1 MNYICG
7 MAKTPNKFTTKKP
20 WAEKMQHPA
29 EPVIEVLNEQKGPAY
44 PAGRMLIGTP
54 MAIDE
59 IVKGIPKGDL
69 MTAGKLR
76 AIMADKFDAD
86 YACPMTTGIFLRIAA
101 EYANEQMN
109 KGVKNVTPFWRVIRD
124 DGSLIDKLPGGIE
137 HQAEL
142 LAKEGFTFIPKGK
155 NNVRVKAFENYI

>member
-1 MNYICG
+1 
-7 MAKTPNKFTTKKP
+7 MAKTPNKFTTTKP
-20 WAEKMQHPA
+20 WAEKMKHPA
-29 EPVIEVLNEQKGPAY
+29 EPVIEVLNEQKGSAY

-59 IVKGIPKGDL
+59 IVKGIPKGEL

-76 AIMADKFDAD
+76 AIMAEKFDAD

-109 KGVKNVTPFWRVIRD
+109 NGVKCVTPFWRVIRD

-155 NNVRVKAFENYI
+155 TNLRIKNFEDFI

>member
-1 MNYICG
+1 
-7 MAKTPNKFTTKKP
+7 MAKTPNKFTTTKP
-20 WAEKMQHPA
+20 WAEKMKHPA
-29 EPVIEVLNEQKGPAY
+29 EPVIEVLNEQKGSAY

-59 IVKGIPKGDL
+59 IVKCIPKGEL

-76 AIMADKFDAD
+76 AIMAEKFDAD

-109 KGVKNVTPFWRVIRD
+109 NGVKSVTPFWRVIRD

-142 LAKEGFTFIPKGK
+142 LAKEGFTFVPKGK
-155 NNVRVKAFENYI
+155 SNIRVKAFENYI

>member
-1 MNYICG
+1 
-7 MAKTPNKFTTKKP
+7 MAKKVSKFTTKKP
-20 WAEKMQHPA
+20 WAEKMKHPA
-29 EPVIEVLNEQKGPAY
+29 EPVIEVLNEQKGPIY
-44 PAGRMLIGTP
+44 PAGRMLIPTP

-59 IVKGIPKGDL
+59 IVKTIPKGEL
-69 MTAGKLR
+69 MTSGKLR
-76 AIMADKFDAD
+76 AILADKFEAD

-109 KGVKNVTPFWRVIRD
+109 NGVKKVTPFWRVIRD

-142 LAKEGFTFIPKGK
+142 LEKEGFTFIPKGK
-155 NNVRVKAFENYI
+155 SNLRVKGFEEYI

>member
-1 MNYICG
+1 
-7 MAKTPNKFTTKKP
+7 
-20 WAEKMQHPA
+20 
-29 EPVIEVLNEQKGPAY
+29 
-44 PAGRMLIGTP
+44 

-59 IVKGIPKGDL
+59 IVKTIPKGEL
-69 MTAGKLR
+69 MTSGKLR
-76 AIMADKFDAD
+76 AMLADKFEAD

-109 KGVKNVTPFWRVIRD
+109 NGVKKVTPFWRVIRD

-142 LAKEGFTFIPKGK
+142 LEKEGFTFIPKGK
-155 NNVRVKAFENYI
+155 SNLRVKGFEEYI

>member
-1 MNYICG
+1 

-20 WAEKMQHPA
+20 WAEKMKYPA

-44 PAGRMLIGTP
+44 LAGRMLIGTP

-59 IVKGIPKGDL
+59 IVKGIPKGEL

-76 AIMADKFDAD
+76 AIMADKFNAD

-109 KGVKNVTPFWRVIRD
+109 NGVKSVTPFWRVIRD

-142 LAKEGFTFIPKGK
+142 LAKEGFTFVPKGK
-155 NNVRVKAFENYI
+155 SNFRVKAFENYI